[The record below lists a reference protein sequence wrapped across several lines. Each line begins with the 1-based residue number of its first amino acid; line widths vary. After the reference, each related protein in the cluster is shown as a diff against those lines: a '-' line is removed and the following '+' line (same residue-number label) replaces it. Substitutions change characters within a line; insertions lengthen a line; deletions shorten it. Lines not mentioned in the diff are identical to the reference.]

1 MRIAVTG
8 TRGIPGIAGGVETH
22 CEELYPRIS
31 AKGHEVIV
39 MRRTPYIND
48 KNRMK
53 EYKGVRTVD
62 VYAPRSKRF
71 EAVVHTFLSVLAA
84 GRMHADLLHIHAVGP
99 SLLVPFARLLGLKV
113 VMTHHGPDYNRA
125 KWGRMGRLMLRM
137 GERLGVRY
145 SHRVIAIS
153 ELIAESIR
161 NDYGRED
168 VEVIFNG
175 VNSPCKVTSTAFL
188 DQIGVTP
195 GRYILA
201 VGRFVKEKGFHDLVE
216 AYRSLGD
223 CGMKLVIAGDSD
235 HEDDYSARLKRIAA
249 DAGAV
254 LTGYI
259 KGRELAE
266 VMSGAAL
273 FVLPSYHEG
282 LPIVLLEA
290 MSYGLDVA
298 VSDIEANRLAE
309 LSTDDFFA
317 VGDVEDMARV
327 IGRKLRNRVVRSYD
341 MSRYDWDAIA
351 RRTENV
357 YRILLH
363 Q

>member
-1 MRIAVTG
+1 MRIAVAG
-8 TRGIPGIAGGVETH
+8 TRGFPGIAGGVETH
-22 CEELYPRIS
+22 CEELYPRI
-31 AKGHEVIV
+31 AAMGHEVVV
-39 MRRTPYIND
+39 MRRTPYVTD

-53 EYKGVRTVD
+53 EYKGVRLVD
-62 VYAPRSKRF
+62 IYAPRSKRF
-71 EAVVHTFLSVLAA
+71 EAIVHTFLSVLAA
-84 GRMHADLLHIHAVGP
+84 KRMRADLLHVHAVGP
-99 SLLVPFARLLGLKV
+99 ALLVPFARLLGLKV
-113 VMTHHGPDYNRA
+113 VMTDHGPDYNRA
-125 KWGRMGRLMLRM
+125 KWGRAARLMLRL

-153 ELIAESIR
+153 ELIAELIR
-161 NDYGRED
+161 DNYGWQE

-175 VNSPCKVTSTAFL
+175 VSSPRKVGTTLFL
-188 DQIGVTP
+188 DKAGVSP

-201 VGRFVKEKGFHDLVE
+201 VGRFVEEKGFHDLVE
-216 AYRSLGD
+216 AYRNLGD
-223 CGMKLVIAGDSD
+223 CGVKLVIAGDCD
-235 HEDDYSARLKRIAA
+235 HEDEYSARLKKTAT

-298 VSDIEANRLAE
+298 VSDIAANRLSE
-309 LSTDDFFA
+309 LSPDDFFA
-317 VGDVEDMARV
+317 VGDVGDMTRV
-327 IGRKLRNRVVRSYD
+327 IGRKLHDRAVRSYD
-341 MSRYDWDAIA
+341 MSRYDWDVIA

-357 YRILLH
+357 YKSLLH